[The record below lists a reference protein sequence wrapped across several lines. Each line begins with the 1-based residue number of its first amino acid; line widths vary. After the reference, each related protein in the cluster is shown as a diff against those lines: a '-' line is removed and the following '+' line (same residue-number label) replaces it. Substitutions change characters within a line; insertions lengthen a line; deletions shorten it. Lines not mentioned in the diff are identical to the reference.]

1 MPRPR
6 ARRCANFVTIIFKGI
21 YMTANAP
28 RPGSAGSTTPSRL
41 HDERPQAVTRSGGS
55 AGLGGNTVAHIVEEN
70 CPGMLASAGVVI
82 EQLDAQAGTWQF
94 STDEGQ
100 TWRGIRT
107 DLINR
112 PGNLGLALDRD
123 ARLRVLPFSGHRV
136 GGARVAFHTVQRSH
150 GPGNGSYRP
159 YAGDDREDGS
169 RTVTLVLGLAAIN
182 GAPPAVQVPRPRNKR
197 ASARRTPLSAPLT
210 GSMALA

>member
-1 MPRPR
+1 M
-6 ARRCANFVTIIFKGI
+6 RRKLATTVFKGI
-21 YMTANAP
+21 FMTANASP
-28 RPGSAGSTTPSRL
+28 SGSAGSPQPLRL
-41 HDERPQAVTRSGGS
+41 DDEGPRAAALSGGGN
-55 AGLGGNTVAHIVEEN
+55 ALGGNTVARIVEEN
-70 CPGMLASAGVVI
+70 CPGMLASAGVII

-94 STDEGQ
+94 SIDQGQ
-100 TWRGIRT
+100 TWRAIRT

-112 PGNLGLALDRD
+112 PGNMGLALDRD

-136 GGARVAFHTVQRSH
+136 TGARVAFHTVQRSH

-169 RTVTLVLGLAAIN
+169 LTVTLVLGLSAIN
-182 GAPPAVQVPRPRNKR
+182 GAPPAVHVPRPRNKR
-197 ASARRTPLSAPLT
+197 AVARRAPLSASLA

>member
-1 MPRPR
+1 
-6 ARRCANFVTIIFKGI
+6 
-21 YMTANAP
+21 MTANATP
-28 RPGSAGSTTPSRL
+28 RGSTCSPHPAHHGNDR
-41 HDERPQAVTRSGGS
+41 AAAAARSGSGPVS
-55 AGLGGNTVAHIVEEN
+55 GLGGNTLAHIVEEN

-100 TWRGIRT
+100 SWRAIRT

-136 GGARVAFHTVQRSH
+136 SGARVAFHTVQRSH

-159 YAGDDREDGS
+159 YAADDREDGS

-182 GAPPAVQVPRPRNKR
+182 GAPPAVHVPRPRNKR
-197 ASARRTPLSAPLT
+197 ANARATPLSASLT